1 MKILDYNNR
10 VNGTDINFTDVKELA
25 DYTDV
30 HAIFVKEYEKW
41 PHHLLVNA
49 WNALSP
55 FGFLWFSINLTETLI
70 DSEEIMELVDPE
82 KWKIMNTDMITQ
94 GTDKIFQVRLVPI
107 KEN

>member
-1 MKILDYNNR
+1 MLILDYKNR
-10 VNGTDINFTDVKELA
+10 VGKEDIGFIDVKDLVNHEQ
-25 DYTDV
+25 V
-30 HAIFVKEYEKW
+30 HAIFVKDYEKW

-49 WNALSP
+49 WNTLSP

-82 KWKIMNTDMITQ
+82 KWKVMNTDMITQ